1 MRVSDVH
8 PMASEN
14 SHAIVFESS
23 HWNPDAPLFSAMSG
37 QSAAGRNPAGALGAL
52 GGLAQLVE
60 VAESLPAALLLQ
72 LALDPAVDERAN
84 VWFAGRGWRRF
95 VADEIQA
102 AFRIGEGAMVAALDL
117 LERKELALTLLYR
130 NEAGVPD
137 LMFLSPEPDAIDLA
151 WQLCAPA
158 AEHDTSRSIGVR
170 PV

>member
-1 MRVSDVH
+1 
-8 PMASEN
+8 
-14 SHAIVFESS
+14 
-23 HWNPDAPLFSAMSG
+23 MSG

-52 GGLAQLVE
+52 GGLAQLVQ
-60 VAESLPAALLLQ
+60 VVESLPAAILLQ

-102 AFRIGEGAMVAALDL
+102 AFRIGESALVNALDL
-117 LERKELALTLLYR
+117 LERKELAHTLLYR
-130 NEAGVPD
+130 NESGIPD
-137 LMFLSPEPDAIDLA
+137 LMFLSPEPEVADLD
-151 WQLCAPA
+151 WRLCAPA

>member
-1 MRVSDVH
+1 
-8 PMASEN
+8 MASEN

-23 HWNPDAPLFSAMSG
+23 RWNPDVPLFSGMPA
-37 QSAAGRNPAGALGAL
+37 QSAAGRRPTRVLGAL
-52 GGLAQLVE
+52 GGLAQLVQ
-60 VAESLPAALLLQ
+60 VAESLQAALLLQ

-102 AFRIGEGAMVAALDL
+102 AFRIGEGALVAALDL

-151 WQLCAPA
+151 SHLCAPD
-158 AEHDTSRSIGVR
+158 AEHDTTRPTGVLSI
-170 PV
+170 